1 MPTLDLKQLLD
12 NDIITISTY
21 DWFKPLYEK
30 ELNDIKEIQ
39 DAAQL
44 RKLNPF
50 FTNDNDNDSDDDDGL
65 STMTKTT
72 INNIEDVQSDIQF
85 LTDTN
90 SSGHGNKVWHASI
103 ATCRY
108 LKNLLLIEHDDSDDD
123 DADGTSQSLLPVPLP
138 LPSFHC
144 LELGAGTALPSL
156 FLSQLLLLLPT
167 DTGTAGIQNKNKF
180 IIHITDAKE
189 YRNIKQILMS
199 IELQLLAR
207 KSKATATATD
217 STDTTKCMCISY
229 RVSPHNWGETTDLL
243 NMNLNKKNEHA
254 ETGDELALLISTS
267 KSYSNKS
274 NNNIYDLII
283 ISDCIYNPQ
292 YHDVLL
298 DSLVS
303 TLKLPTS
310 EQVVEEHDGSASD
323 GSNSNGVGNR
333 SNGSGRAVISF
344 SLHGNVDDSNIW
356 SFINT
361 KIPSRTTKMKT
372 KFHHPSTINEQ
383 DDVNLVVYKLHA
395 RCVSTA
401 TSSSSQDND
410 IDIDIDNDEG
420 WYMKETM
427 TKLGLESD
435 GIDEKRWYAY
445 VYEITWVVVC

>member
-50 FTNDNDNDSDDDDGL
+50 FTNDNDNDSDDDDDGL

-72 INNIEDVQSDIQF
+72 IHNIEDVQSDIQF

-108 LKNLLLIEHDDSDDD
+108 LKNLLLNDDN
-123 DADGTSQSLLPVPLP
+123 DADGTSQSLLPLP
-138 LPSFHC
+138 FHC

-167 DTGTAGIQNKNKF
+167 DTGTAGIQNKNNV

-199 IELQLLAR
+199 IELLLLAR
-207 KSKATATATD
+207 KSKTEATSTVATETA
-217 STDTTKCMCISY
+217 DTSKCIIPY
-229 RVSPHNWGETTDLL
+229 RVSPHNWGETTDFL
-243 NMNLNKKNEHA
+243 NTMNLNNKLA
-254 ETGDELALLISTS
+254 EDESSLLMSSS
-267 KSYSNKS
+267 KSTYK

-323 GSNSNGVGNR
+323 GSNGNGVGNR

-356 SFINT
+356 NFIKI

-372 KFHHPSTINEQ
+372 KYHHPSTIIEQ
-383 DDVNLVVYKLHA
+383 DDVNFFVYKLHA
-395 RCVSTA
+395 RCVSTSTA
-401 TSSSSQDND
+401 TSSLSQDND
-410 IDIDIDNDEG
+410 NDIDIDNDEG

>member
-39 DAAQL
+39 EAAQL

-50 FTNDNDNDSDDDDGL
+50 FTNDNDDGSDDSDDDDGL

-72 INNIEDVQSDIQF
+72 MHNIEDVQSDIQF

-108 LKNLLLIEHDDSDDD
+108 LKNLLLIQHDDSDDD
-123 DADGTSQSLLPVPLP
+123 ADNGTSQSQSLLPLP
-138 LPSFHC
+138 FHC

-167 DTGTAGIQNKNKF
+167 DTGTAGIQNKNVT
-180 IIHITDAKE
+180 IHITDAKE

-207 KSKATATATD
+207 KSKATVTATVD
-217 STDTTKCMCISY
+217 TESTDTTKCIISY

-243 NMNLNKKNEHA
+243 NMNLNKKKNELA
-254 ETGDELALLISTS
+254 ETGDESALLISTS

-298 DSLVS
+298 DSLVA

-310 EQVVEEHDGSASD
+310 EQVVEERCDGSASD
-323 GSNSNGVGNR
+323 GSNGNGVGNR

-356 SFINT
+356 SFIKT
-361 KIPSRTTKMKT
+361 KIPSRTTNMKT
-372 KFHHPSTINEQ
+372 KYHIPSFIIINIIIISI
-383 DDVNLVVYKLHA
+383 L
-395 RCVSTA
+395 T
-401 TSSSSQDND
+401 
-410 IDIDIDNDEG
+410 
-420 WYMKETM
+420 
-427 TKLGLESD
+427 
-435 GIDEKRWYAY
+435 
-445 VYEITWVVVC
+445 